1 MTNVQKQ
8 QMSHHVSDQAAIIV
22 AGRQMQFFVVCIA
35 ILSSLDL
42 LVYHLS
48 VSALTHPL
56 ISMVVLFIAVLG
68 AGYWIIQKL
77 TTTPSASKAFLNHC
91 NQLLNLTI
99 GIALGCG
106 AYMIMRF
113 MPSSILNVDH
123 FHLFFCIILPLSIVY
138 VFALAL
144 LSYRPRYFLFVF
156 IPAALPFILFNYLS
170 SDTIPV
176 YFNAIVTIWL
186 LFIITAAIISFNYH
200 RKITQ
205 LNDKNLL
212 LKHQNDTQSEHTQ
225 SLKQQIKQQH
235 SELKEAQHHLARHH
249 HDLHFTRE
257 NASINTW
264 TWNIDKHTL
273 EILDPHLHLDI
284 EYTGDKAHFIIHP
297 EDRIQYRKKM
307 RQYLYGNSDRFDL
320 QYRVKKNDQWFWIHD
335 VGKITARDPV
345 NHTPK
350 QMMGIFRDI
359 NDEKRA
365 HEQLQL
371 AANLF
376 DQVTEGL
383 FVLDEELRYI
393 NVNNGYEKLT
403 GLKRHQLLGKHIFE
417 VTFKQDELVKKQ
429 HQDILNQ
436 LAIFGEYRT
445 ELQEQ
450 YLSGVKLNVG
460 IQINILNSQ
469 DDQVIHYVGNV
480 TDLTEK
486 CLQQQRLSYLEQY
499 DPLTDLP
506 NRFYFH
512 YRLNKIIDQGNLA
525 KFAILRINIDR
536 FRLFSDLY
544 LNSAG
549 DELLKKF
556 AARLSQYCS
565 HAQLVAYL
573 NNDDFVVALKVSEH
587 SPNIDDLAEA
597 ILTKFQAPFYIAGQ
611 EKFISISVGIA
622 LYPEQGE
629 QVDVLIRKADAAL
642 LTAKQLGGNTY
653 HVFNEQAY
661 EHLSDKIVLKGAL
674 QQALKKQQLEV
685 YYQPQICSHSLKVK
699 GFEALIRW
707 HHPEYGIIS
716 PGIFIP
722 LAEET
727 SLITEI
733 GQFVIFESC
742 KQLRAWR
749 ELGFQDISVS
759 VNIVAQQIL
768 RGQLLLD
775 LDTAMTMYQITG
787 EQLELELTESSLL
800 ENSHHVLD
808 FLSKIKA
815 RNISISLDDFGMG
828 YSSLA
833 YLSQFPIDK
842 LKIDKAFISRIG
854 DQKEEAIVNA
864 IIAMGKAM
872 GMQLIAE
879 GVETTDHLEYLQQHG
894 CDVLQGFYFSK
905 ALTAL
910 ETTAYLRQYK
920 HSLVSHS
927 LRQ

>member
-1 MTNVQKQ
+1 MTDVQKQ
-8 QMSHHVSDQAAIIV
+8 QMSHHVDQAAIIV

-35 ILSSLDL
+35 LISSFDL
-42 LVYHLS
+42 LIYHLS
-48 VSALTHPL
+48 VRALTHPL
-56 ISMVVLFIAVLG
+56 ISSLVLIIAVLG
-68 AGYWIIQKL
+68 AGYWIIQQL
-77 TTTPSASKAFLNHC
+77 IAMTPISRQILNRC
-91 NQLLNLTI
+91 SQLLNLII
-99 GIALGCG
+99 GIMLGCG

-113 MPSSILNVDH
+113 VPTNILNVDH
-123 FHLFFCIILPLSIVY
+123 FHLFSCIILPLSVIY

-144 LSYRPRYFLFVF
+144 LSYRPRHFLFVF
-156 IPAALPFILFNYLS
+156 IPATLPFILFNFVS
-170 SDTIPV
+170 SDTIPI

-186 LFIITAAIISFNYH
+186 LFIVTAAIISLHYH

-205 LNDKNLL
+205 LNTKNVL
-212 LKHQNDTQSEHTQ
+212 LKHQNYAQSEHTYE
-225 SLKQQIKQQH
+225 LRKQLIQQDYK
-235 SELKEAQHHLARHH
+235 LNEAKDHLVRHH
-249 HDLHFTRE
+249 NDLHFTRE
-257 NASINTW
+257 NAGISTW
-264 TWNIDKHTL
+264 TWNIDQHTL
-273 EILDPHLHLDI
+273 DISTPHLDLDI
-284 EYTGDKAHFIIHP
+284 QRTDRKSHFIIHP
-297 EDRIQYRKKM
+297 EDQLLYRKKM
-307 RQYLYGNSDRFDL
+307 RQYLSGNSDRFDL

-335 VGKITARDPV
+335 VGKITVRDQV
-345 NHTPK
+345 SHAPK

-359 NDEKRA
+359 NEEKKA

-383 FVLDEELRYI
+383 FVLNEELRYI
-393 NVNNGYEKLT
+393 NVNSGYEKLT
-403 GLKRHQLLGKHIFE
+403 GLKRNQLLGKHIFE
-417 VTFKQDELVKKQ
+417 ISFKHDELVKKQ
-429 HQDILNQ
+429 HQEILNQ
-436 LAIFGEYRT
+436 LAFFGEYRT

-450 YLSGVKLNVG
+450 YVSGTKLNIG
-460 IQINILNSQ
+460 IQINVLNSQ
-469 DDQVIHYVGNV
+469 DDKVIHYVGNV
-480 TDLTEK
+480 TDLTERK
-486 CLQQQRLSYLEQY
+486 LQQQRLSYLEQY

-512 YRLNKIIDQGNLA
+512 YRLNKLISQKNRA
-525 KFAILRINIDR
+525 QYAILRINIDR
-536 FRLFSDLY
+536 FRLFNDLY

-556 AARLSQYCS
+556 AARLNQYCI

-573 NNDDFVVALKVSEH
+573 NNDDFVVAVRVSERTL
-587 SPNIDDLAEA
+587 NINELAEA
-597 ILTKFQAPFYIAGQ
+597 ILAKFQAPFEIAGQ

-622 LYPEQGE
+622 LYPKQGE
-629 QVDVLIRKADAAL
+629 QVDVLIRKAEAAL
-642 LTAKQLGGNTY
+642 LKTKQLGGNTY
-653 HVFNEQAY
+653 QVFNDQAY
-661 EHLSDKIVLKGAL
+661 EHLNDKIIIKGEL
-674 QQALKKQQLEV
+674 LQALKKQQLTV
-685 YYQPQICSHSLKVK
+685 YYQPQICCNSLKVK

-707 HHPEYGIIS
+707 QHPKYGLIS
-716 PGIFIP
+716 PSVFIP

-742 KQLRAWR
+742 KQLRAWH
-749 ELGFQDISVS
+749 ELGFHDISVS

-775 LDTAMTMYQITG
+775 LDTAMTMYQISG
-787 EQLELELTESSLL
+787 DQLELELTESSLL
-800 ENSHHVLD
+800 ENSHHVID
-808 FLSKIKA
+808 FLSKIKE

-833 YLSQFPIDK
+833 YLSQYPIDK

-879 GVETTDHLEYLQQHG
+879 GVETIDHLDYLQHHG

>member
-1 MTNVQKQ
+1 MTDVQKQ
-8 QMSHHVSDQAAIIV
+8 RISHHVDSAATRS
-22 AGRQMQFFVVCIA
+22 ARCQMQFFVVCIA
-35 ILSSLDL
+35 IISGLDL

-48 VSALTHPL
+48 VNTLAHPL
-56 ISMVVLFIAVLG
+56 ISILVLMLG
-68 AGYWIIQKL
+68 VFALGYWCTEKL
-77 TTTPSASKAFLNHC
+77 TTSLTLSKQKVNRYKQFLN
-91 NQLLNLTI
+91 LVI
-99 GIALGCG
+99 GISLGTG

-113 MPSSILNVDH
+113 MPSNILSIDH
-123 FHLFFCIILPLSIVY
+123 FHLFFCIILPLSIIY
-138 VFALAL
+138 IFALIL
-144 LSYRPRYFLFVF
+144 LSAYPRYFSFVF
-156 IPAALPFILFNYLS
+156 IPAATPFILFNYLS
-170 SDTIPV
+170 PHHVSM

-186 LFIITAAIISFNYH
+186 LFIVTAAIISFNYH
-200 RKITQ
+200 RKINK
-205 LNDKNLL
+205 LNTRNILL
-212 LKHQNDTQSEHTQ
+212 THQNAAQSEHTYELRQ
-225 SLKQQIKQQH
+225 QLKQQH
-235 SELKEAQHHLARHH
+235 TELTETQHHLARQH
-249 HDLHFTRE
+249 HDLSFTRE
-257 NASINTW
+257 NAHINSW
-264 TWNIDKHTL
+264 TWNINQHTL
-273 EILDPHLHLDI
+273 EILDTHLKLDI
-284 EYTGDKAHFIIHP
+284 EYSGQKAHFIIHP
-297 EDRIQYRKKM
+297 EDQVLYRKKM
-307 RQYLYGNSDRFDL
+307 RQYLDGQSDRFDL
-320 QYRVKKNDQWFWIHD
+320 KYRVKKNGQWFWIHD
-335 VGKITARDPV
+335 VGKITLRDPV
-345 NHTPK
+345 THAPQ
-350 QMMGIFRDI
+350 QMKGIFRDV
-359 NDEKRA
+359 NSEKKA
-365 HEQLQL
+365 YAQLKL

-383 FVLDEELRYI
+383 FVLNEELRYI
-393 NVNNGYEKLT
+393 NINSSYERLT
-403 GLKRHQLLGKHIFE
+403 GLNRQQLLGKHIFE
-417 VTFKQDELVKKQ
+417 ITFEHSDLVKKQ
-429 HQDILNQ
+429 HQEILAQ
-436 LAIFGEYRT
+436 LEIFGEYRT

-450 YLSGVKLNVG
+450 FISGAKLNIG
-460 IQINILNSQ
+460 IQINLLNSQ
-469 DDQVIHYVGNV
+469 DDQVTHYIGNV
-480 TDLTEK
+480 TDLTERK
-486 CLQQQRLSYLEQY
+486 QQQKRLSYLEQY

-512 YRLNKIIDQGNLA
+512 YRLNKIIDQRNVS

-536 FRLFSDLY
+536 FRLFNDLY

-556 AARLSQYCS
+556 AARLNQHCS

-573 NNDDFVVALKVSEH
+573 NNDDFVVAVKVSEQ
-587 SPNIDDLAEA
+587 SPNINDLAEA
-597 ILTKFQAPFYIAGQ
+597 VLAKFQAPFYIAEQ
-611 EKFISISVGIA
+611 EKFISISIGIA

-629 QVDVLIRKADAAL
+629 QTDVLIRKADAAL

-653 HVFNEQAY
+653 HVFNEQAH
-661 EHLSDKIVLKGAL
+661 EHINDKIILKGAL
-674 QQALKKQQLEV
+674 QQALKKQQLVV
-685 YYQPQICSHSLKVK
+685 YYQPQICSRSLKVK

-707 HHPEYGIIS
+707 HHPEYGLIS

-742 KQLRAWR
+742 KQLHAWR
-749 ELGFQDISVS
+749 ELGFQEISVS

-775 LDTAMTMYQITG
+775 LDTAMTMYQISG
-787 EQLELELTESSLL
+787 DQLELELTESSLL
-800 ENSHHVLD
+800 ENSLHVLD
-808 FLSKIKA
+808 FLSKIKQ

-833 YLSQFPIDK
+833 YLSQYPIDK

-872 GMQLIAE
+872 GMNLIAE
-879 GVETTDHLEYLQQHG
+879 GVETVDQLNYLQQHG

-927 LRQ
+927 LR